1 MRIHF
6 PVTIVLATLAAF
18 PAIAGP
24 EPDTDDLKAVEAE
37 MSDYFQR
44 SGPKPGSFAP
54 DFELERV
61 RGGTLRAS
69 DLWAKRPVVVVTGSY
84 SCPQFRETTDGRAAL
99 FWEFSD
105 RVDFVVI
112 YTQEAH
118 SADGS
123 SPYSPVPFVPK
134 ENTAKGVA
142 VPQPK
147 TYGERLKLARECRR
161 NLKLVSDVA
170 VDTMDNAT
178 WKKFG
183 SSPNFGCLIAPG
195 GKVVLEQGLFNAE
208 RMRSALLKLLSER
221 T

>member
-1 MRIHF
+1 MRRCF
-6 PVTIVLATLAAF
+6 PVAIVVVLAAF
-18 PAIAGP
+18 RAIAGP
-24 EPDTDDLKAVEAE
+24 NSGAEGLKAVEAE
-37 MSDYFQR
+37 MSRFFER
-44 SGPKPGSFAP
+44 SGPKVGSPAP
-54 DFELERV
+54 DFELERA

-69 DLWAKRPVVVVTGSY
+69 DLWAKRPLVIVTGSY

-105 RVDFVVI
+105 RVDFVVV

-123 SPYSPVPFVPK
+123 SPYSPVPFVPD
-134 ENTAKGVA
+134 ENKAEGIA

-147 TYGERLKLARECRR
+147 TFAERIKLARQCRK

-183 SSPNFGCLIAPG
+183 ASPNFGCLIAPG
-195 GKVVLEQGLFNAE
+195 GKVVLRQGLFNAE
-208 RMRSALLKLLSER
+208 EMRAALVKLLSEGR
-221 T
+221 